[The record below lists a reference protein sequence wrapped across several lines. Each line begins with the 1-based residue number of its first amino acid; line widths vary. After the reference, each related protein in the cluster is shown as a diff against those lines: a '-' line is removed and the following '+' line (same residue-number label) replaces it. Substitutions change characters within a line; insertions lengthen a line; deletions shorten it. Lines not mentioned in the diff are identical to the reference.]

1 MPPDGDKPNLKD
13 KDVLLQSDCRIHSSI
28 PLRTQ
33 HHSVRGCCHGNRSF
47 TSVPCFCM
55 HYAFTLK
62 KTPHFPTD
70 LSYFNWFYWFKNNLL
85 FFFRP
90 ITSVSSDSVN
100 ASSIFNYVRV
110 APNIRFRFRKLSM
123 CLCFLLL
130 ILLVVSS
137 EMIYARLR

>member
-33 HHSVRGCCHGNRSF
+33 HHSVRGCCHGNRSS

-62 KTPHFPTD
+62 KHHTFPRIFLISIGFIGLKKSSFFSFVQLHHSARTVLMHSVISTMFERHPILD
-70 LSYFNWFYWFKNNLL
+70 LDSENCRCACVFK
-85 FFFRP
+85 
-90 ITSVSSDSVN
+90 
-100 ASSIFNYVRV
+100 
-110 APNIRFRFRKLSM
+110 
-123 CLCFLLL
+123 C
-130 ILLVVSS
+130 
-137 EMIYARLR
+137 